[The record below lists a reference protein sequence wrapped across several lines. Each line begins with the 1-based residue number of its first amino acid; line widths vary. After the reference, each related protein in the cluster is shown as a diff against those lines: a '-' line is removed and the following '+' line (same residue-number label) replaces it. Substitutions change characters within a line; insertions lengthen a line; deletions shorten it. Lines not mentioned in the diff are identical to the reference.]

1 MKEFIKKNSRKKKV
15 ILITI
20 AFIGVSLFFVLIN
33 GVSAADTTSLGVTDA
48 ITKGVGTAVAT
59 VLSWVAWVFLMV
71 FGLLLTLLIQILVNV
86 AGFNNIIDVAA
97 VTNGWVIVRDLCNMF
112 FILILLVVAFATI
125 LRIESYQWKKILPKL
140 LIMAVLINFSR
151 TICGLIIDFG
161 QVIMLTFVNGFS
173 DYGPANFINM
183 FQTKRIAALW
193 TGTDVSSW
201 GVVVGI
207 ITGVIALIITNIVV
221 IIMLAVLIVRVIM
234 LWVYTILSPIAFLA
248 AAFPAGQK
256 YASQWWSEFSKQVV
270 VGPVLAFFIWL
281 ALTTAQQSSTDIG
294 GSALLATKDVC
305 AGLNALFCTSS
316 FQTFII
322 TIGLLIGGLMV
333 TQQMGGMAAS
343 IAGKGMDWAKKVGG
357 APLAAAGGVAKF
369 GFFKAGRM
377 ADTLQMKGQ
386 GVIAKGV
393 SRLTGGV
400 FGKEYQAKSLN
411 YRMVAEGWKRN
422 QAVKMRDYEGTKA
435 GAWQDQFNRTL
446 SASFGVPVVSRIM
459 ESRAGGK
466 INNLEN
472 GVIVNGEVKE
482 RGKLQINEEIGG
494 LKNKK
499 ESAQTDEERA
509 EIQKSIE
516 AREGEI
522 RTINKKISDLR
533 KVDWRIGKQPLQK
546 FARLEEQ
553 QKANE
558 EYTNIGKEDINEEG
572 LVNKFETEGRIDKK
586 RGYLM
591 RLADINGINTLFA
604 DMGEDMT
611 ADNMRKFYEDQFGAA
626 AGDVAAEV
634 SRRAEAVGNYKL
646 MGFHKFD
653 VAKNRNVLA
662 SPEEQENYAM
672 RKDKERYAQNHGRTT
687 HFDSLVDRYADGRK
701 ELSSMGARQLL
712 QIASNEGRMKEIE
725 NGNYQTRYGE
735 MVIELKP
742 QIENK
747 IQEFKASGKIAEAA
761 GLQKV
766 LGSFVEY
773 YGKLKFQK
781 EQEKAGKENSEN
793 KKKEEKTNE
802 AEDKSSSD

>member
-1 MKEFIKKNSRKKKV
+1 MLNIFKRLKKYRRIFLAAIFIVIIVAFLFNAKYAMAGEIITGGTDIVLGTVGAGVVMVLSLIAYILTAVLGLLMTLVVK
-15 ILITI
+15 ILIQ
-20 AFIGVSLFFVLIN
+20 
-33 GVSAADTTSLGVTDA
+33 
-48 ITKGVGTAVAT
+48 VAQY
-59 VLSWVAWVFLMV
+59 
-71 FGLLLTLLIQILVNV
+71 G
-86 AGFNNIIDVAA
+86 NIINVPT
-97 VTNGWVIVRDLCNMF
+97 VIEGWVIIRDLCNML
-112 FILILLVVAFATI
+112 FILILLVIAFATI
-125 LRIESYQWKKILPKL
+125 LRIPNYEWKKLLPKL

-151 TICGLIIDFG
+151 TVFGLLIDFS
-161 QVIMLTFVNGFS
+161 QVIMLTFVNAFS
-173 DYGPANFINM
+173 AGGGYFISAFNVNSWYSI
-183 FQTKRIAALW
+183 TLGKGGLAVTTWSTALSIIA
-193 TGTDVSSW
+193 
-201 GVVVGI
+201 GVLAAI
-207 ITGVIALIITNIVV
+207 ISLIVV
-221 IIMLAVLIVRVIM
+221 SVMLATLVMRIIMLWI
-234 LWVYTILSPIAFLA
+234 YTIFSPLIFLGFA
-248 AAFPAGQK
+248 VPAIQK
-256 YASQWWSEFSKQVV
+256 YTAKIWEDFTKQLI

-281 ALTTAQQSSTDIG
+281 ALTTASKSSSMLGEQNLFKGQEVCVGVGAFFCEGVFQQ
-294 GSALLATKDVC
+294 
-305 AGLNALFCTSS
+305 
-316 FQTFII
+316 FII
-322 TIGLLIGGLMV
+322 VIGLLMGGLMV
-333 TQQMGGMAAS
+333 AQQLGGAAGS

-357 APLAAAGGVAKF
+357 APLAAVGGVAKF
-369 GFFKAGRM
+369 GVFKAGRM

-386 GVIAKGV
+386 GLLARGISKV
-393 SRLTGGV
+393 TGEV

-411 YRMVAEGWKRN
+411 YRMIAEGWKRN

-446 SASFGVPVVSRIM
+446 SASLGVPVVSRII
-459 ESRAGGK
+459 ESRAGKK
-466 INNLEN
+466 IGNLEN

-482 RGKLQINEEIGG
+482 RGKLQINEEISG

-499 ESAQTDEERA
+499 ESVQTDQERA

-516 AREGEI
+516 ARKGEI
-522 RTINKKISDLR
+522 RTINKKISDLK

-546 FARLEEQ
+546 YARLEEQ

-687 HFDSLVDRYADGRK
+687 HFDSLVDRYTDGRK
-701 ELSSMGARQLL
+701 ELSSMGTRQLL
-712 QIASNEGRMKEIE
+712 QIASNEGRMKEIKK
-725 NGNYQTRYGE
+725 GNYQTRYGE

-747 IQEFKASGKIAEAA
+747 IQEFKASGKTAEAA
-761 GLQKV
+761 GLQNV
-766 LGSFVEY
+766 LDKFVEN
-773 YGKLKFQK
+773 YGALKSQK
-781 EQEKAGKENSEN
+781 AQENNQGAGKQTSEEENS
-793 KKKEEKTNE
+793 
-802 AEDKSSSD
+802 SD